1 MQTDN
6 NSWFSGGRPSIGELF
21 NATLAHQQYLVSVLN
36 ERRTDQRLSAFR
48 ARETLFVPRVII
60 QIVILARQ
68 NEVVARLAPLGK
80 HVAVA
85 IRTKVL
91 TILHRE
97 CLARDWDV
105 AVGTCE
111 AVFVVCLAI
120 VADAPLIKRLRAND
134 TFLNERPF
142 IAFHAYGQVLMSH
155 ESLWADWFLAELTDK
170 ARFVPEIAVEF

>member
-1 MQTDN
+1 MV
-6 NSWFSGGRPSIGELF
+6 ELV
-21 NATLAHQQYLVSVLN
+21 NATLAHQQYLVSFLN

-91 TILHRE
+91 TILH
-97 CLARDWDV
+97 
-105 AVGTCE
+105 
-111 AVFVVCLAI
+111 
-120 VADAPLIKRLRAND
+120 
-134 TFLNERPF
+134 
-142 IAFHAYGQVLMSH
+142 
-155 ESLWADWFLAELTDK
+155 
-170 ARFVPEIAVEF
+170 